1 MRFRNKINEKIQE
14 ELLDDNKA
22 FDKFWTD
29 KCRDLERAGLY
40 CFYLGTLLFLIAT
53 AIFMYVIFQKTYF
66 SQIGVILS
74 LVPIGMSVC
83 SGGYIIYYFD
93 VLSKSFEIKWSQLL
107 PGAAVENV

>member
-1 MRFRNKINEKIQE
+1 MNEKIQG

-29 KCRDLERAGLY
+29 ECRDLEKAGLY

-53 AIFMYVIFQKTYF
+53 AIYMYVIFQKTYF
-66 SQIGVILS
+66 SQVGVILS
-74 LVPIGMSVC
+74 LVPIGLSVC

-93 VLSKSFEIKWSQLL
+93 ALSRSFELKWSDAPQ
-107 PGAAVENV
+107 GAGETV